1 MIMRLVAPRL
11 ALGLFAA
18 GVVLFTAASAW
29 AFTRENVSPDGGNY
43 SFGDPDKQPTT
54 SDNNSSSQS
63 TRPFGSSGP
72 TMQFHVQ
79 QGPTSTF
86 GQSNRYNTT
95 PDPYFRSLQNGN

>member
-72 TMQFHVQ
+72 VVQFGIQ
-79 QGPTSTF
+79 QGTGF
-86 GQSNRYNTT
+86 GQSNRYNT
-95 PDPYFRSLQNGN
+95 PDPYYRSLLKGN